1 MKQKIYPG
9 WWIVLTGLCFLA
21 YSFARNVYHF
31 YVISGV
37 FGFAGRFLSFVPV
50 SILITNW
57 FGPRLKGKV
66 MGVAMA
72 GSGIGAVILNPVLSA
87 TIQKYNW
94 QTAYRMLALLIF
106 VLVLPLVLGTILRS
120 PADRGLERLGEDPH
134 PPGEPLPPDA
144 LWGLTTRQALG
155 SGLFWAMFGT
165 FALFS
170 ISCTIFNNNAIPSMV
185 DCGFDAVTASA
196 VMSVSAAGLVVGK
209 LLLGAVSDHWSA
221 KTASSVSILC
231 LMAGLS
237 IFWALPHAA
246 TFLVAALGGFLFG
259 IGNANCTVCMP
270 LITSDL
276 MGGRHFAELFS
287 YASVASSLGA
297 TLGPL
302 VGSLVFDRS
311 GSYSGAWLADVL
323 LSAFML
329 LTLHLCYRMR
339 RKYSRRWAA

>member
-1 MKQKIYPG
+1 
-9 WWIVLTGLCFLA
+9 
-21 YSFARNVYHF
+21 
-31 YVISGV
+31 
-37 FGFAGRFLSFVPV
+37 
-50 SILITNW
+50 
-57 FGPRLKGKV
+57 
-66 MGVAMA
+66 
-72 GSGIGAVILNPVLSA
+72 
-87 TIQKYNW
+87 
-94 QTAYRMLALLIF
+94 
-106 VLVLPLVLGTILRS
+106 
-120 PADRGLERLGEDPH
+120 
-134 PPGEPLPPDA
+134 
-144 LWGLTTRQALG
+144 
-155 SGLFWAMFGT
+155 
-165 FALFS
+165 
-170 ISCTIFNNNAIPSMV
+170 
-185 DCGFDAVTASA
+185 
-196 VMSVSAAGLVVGK
+196 MSVSAAGLVVGK

-339 RKYSRRWAA
+339 RKYSGRWAA